1 MNAITFESIQQS
13 VNTLDLQAFTA
24 KTAAGDQPT
33 RVQRVLAS
41 YRAVRPLLAAVA
53 VVPVIP
59 PQFRDALR
67 LFLVTFDQFAA
78 DSATG
83 EFKAGKDL

>member
-1 MNAITFESIQQS
+1 MNTITFESIQQS
-13 VNTLDLQAFTA
+13 VNTLDLEAFTG
-24 KTAAGDQPT
+24 KAAAADQIT

-41 YRAVRPLLAAVA
+41 YRAVRPILSALS
-53 VVPVIP
+53 VVPLIP

-67 LFLVTFDQFAA
+67 LFLATVDQFA

-83 EFKAGKDL
+83 DFKAGKDL

>member
-1 MNAITFESIQQS
+1 MSTITFESIQQS

-24 KTAAGDQPT
+24 KTAAGDQLT

-41 YRAVRPLLAAVA
+41 YRAVRPILATIAALPLL
-53 VVPVIP
+53 P

-67 LFLVTFDQFAA
+67 LFLVTVDQFA